1 MRMIT
6 GEEEHVEEVLK
17 IKSLMETDRP
27 VGWDGLP
34 DIDLYMDQVVAYLPR
49 QTAGG
54 NEPSMTSAMINNY
67 VKDGLMPRAC
77 GKRYHREHLVYLTV
91 IGLLKNV
98 LTVKDMKLLLEQEIR
113 EGEEEQFYQRF
124 LTQLDG
130 AYQGV
135 GGQLSDTLEENNLAD
150 AAMSLALLSC
160 AAKTACEHLLAVM
173 GEKNP
178 EEEPKKEKPKKAK
191 ADKKAEKEAEKA
203 SGADK
208 AAE

>member
-1 MRMIT
+1 MD
-6 GEEEHVEEVLK
+6 EVLK
-17 IKSLMETDRP
+17 IKNLMESDRP
-27 VGWDGLP
+27 VGWDALP
-34 DIDLYMDQVVAYLPR
+34 DIDLYMDQVVSYLAR

-113 EGEEEQFYQRF
+113 EGEEEQFYERF

-130 AYQGV
+130 AYRGV
-135 GGQLSDTLEENNLAD
+135 NERIPETLDEIGLAE
-150 AAMSLALLSC
+150 AALSLALASC
-160 AAKTACEHLLAVM
+160 AAKAACEHLLAVM
-173 GEKNP
+173 REKSP
-178 EEEPKKEKPKKAK
+178 EGDPKREKEAAKKAK
-191 ADKKAEKEAEKA
+191 AEKKAAEKA
-203 SGADK
+203 V
-208 AAE
+208 